1 MKELIESW
9 RNYMFE
15 DKRSDSE
22 KITKAVIYDEDKKVL
37 ILKRAGNMKKHPN
50 EWDLPGGHA
59 IEGEDLEDA
68 VTREVWEET
77 GLMIKEPS
85 KLYSQGRNT
94 YYKASLPSKND
105 VRLSDE
111 HTNYKMI
118 SIEQAKDYELPEKY
132 LNAIKRGLK

>member
-1 MKELIESW
+1 
-9 RNYMFE
+9 MFE

-22 KITKAVIYDEDKKVL
+22 KIAKAVIYDEDKKVL
-37 ILKRAGNMKKHPN
+37 ILQRAEYMEKHPG

-59 IEGEDLEDA
+59 MEGEDLQDA
-68 VTREVWEET
+68 ITREVWEET
-77 GLMIKEPS
+77 GLMIRNVD
-85 KLYSQGRNT
+85 KLYSQGKNT

-105 VRLSDE
+105 VELSDE

-118 SIEQAKDYELPEKY
+118 SAEQAKEHELPEKY